1 MSCLCL
7 QIRLLREILEW
18 GQGIRTG
25 NDGLRGDQPDPLTV
39 NKVVQSALRKESEG
53 SGDII
58 VAVFPEGTLERLP
71 NGTTVAKVIRD
82 KVGKCARS
90 SSRLTFLSTAC
101 TSPTCSSLTKSVN
114 AQLV

>member
-1 MSCLCL
+1 M
-7 QIRLLREILEW
+7 LREILEW

-25 NDGLRGDQPDPLTV
+25 SDSIGGDQPDPLTV

-53 SGDII
+53 GDII

-82 KVGKCARS
+82 KVRGMSRSCFLLNDEAFFQVQKCLHHLPH
-90 SSRLTFLSTAC
+90 SR
-101 TSPTCSSLTKSVN
+101 K
-114 AQLV
+114 